1 MDIMFNIILGHCSM
15 ASMRNELGTVVK
27 DLEEGRAVFIKKWA
41 DPCHQQIPHCD
52 MG

>member
-27 DLEEGRAVFIKKWA
+27 DLRGGESCVYQE
-41 DPCHQQIPHCD
+41 
-52 MG
+52 MGGPLSSTNSLL